1 MISLLVALAAQA
13 QSAPP
18 PEFLRGTIV
27 SVRGGLLVVKPMLR
41 PKLVRVA
48 VVAKTNITGMD
59 RTRANL
65 VKPGWAV
72 AYVGQVEG
80 STFANG
86 FLAAAPVEI
95 PVMKTLP

>member
-1 MISLLVALAAQA
+1 VISLLFALVARP
-13 QSAPP
+13 QSPPP

-27 SVRGGLLVVKPMLR
+27 SVRAGLLIVKPMLR

-65 VKPGWAV
+65 LKPGWAV
-72 AYVGQVEG
+72 AYAG
-80 STFANG
+80 
-86 FLAAAPVEI
+86 
-95 PVMKTLP
+95 